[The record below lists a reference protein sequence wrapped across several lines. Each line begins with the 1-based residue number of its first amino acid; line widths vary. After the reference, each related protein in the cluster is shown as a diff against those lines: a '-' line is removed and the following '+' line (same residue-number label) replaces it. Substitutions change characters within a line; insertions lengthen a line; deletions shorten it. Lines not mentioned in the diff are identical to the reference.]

1 MRLHRPPSLPRPRR
15 PRVFDPGRA
24 GPGLLHVSLLNIMT
38 PTHIRR
44 CIFSARHHKLSLNG
58 LALLCLLHERSAVSM
73 TTAAQELDISTAALT
88 GLADTL
94 CHLSYAQRE
103 QTTGDR
109 RGIQLHITT
118 RGHSACDTITQGL
131 PRTQKDL
138 PTKTLGLRYA
148 R

>member
-1 MRLHRPPSLPRPRR
+1 
-15 PRVFDPGRA
+15 
-24 GPGLLHVSLLNIMT
+24 MT

-44 CIFSARHHKLSLNG
+44 ALYSARHHKLGLNG
-58 LALLCLLHERSAVSM
+58 LALLCLLHERGSVSM
-73 TTAAQELDISTAALT
+73 TTAAQELDISTAAIT
-88 GLADTL
+88 GQADTL
-94 CHLSYAQRE
+94 CDLAFAQRE
-103 QTTGDR
+103 HTTGDR

-138 PTKTLGLRYA
+138 PTKTLGIRYA